1 MIFSTDLI
9 EDPNK
14 QLEVEL
20 ESEDDSNTFLESTL
34 EYITERRIK
43 QKKNDIKKKKFNID
57 INDIAH
63 NPNKYLV
70 KLMNDWAHKLNY
82 DSLYL
87 PFVDKMKEIN
97 QTCYDKIVKEVKADK
112 ESGVYIKLKENEDQ
126 VKYCDTAVLRQ
137 DYIESYSNIRED
149 RNSASIKTDMI
160 KIFTFINEMMKK
172 VSAVNSPNDLEALN
186 KMVKKHLD
194 DTPETYDQI
203 RGRLANQ
210 YSVPDEKFAAALYKY
225 FRSGQAEPTTAYIPP
240 EGKGNIDSNLVSKAY
255 SEYMDIQGDLKYTI
269 EIYSKKIYRDL
280 EHSIK
285 ITTGNE
291 THVNESF
298 FNVETIKRVSKVFT
312 EPQKILDLYILFYSA
327 KMDALYERFK
337 RNRAIMKAAL
347 EAINEMPEKKNK
359 FLMNKAKDEEDD

>member
-14 QLEVEL
+14 KIEVEL

-43 QKKNDIKKKKFNID
+43 EKKRDIKHKKFTIDVNDIT
-57 INDIAH
+57 H
-63 NPNKYLV
+63 NPNKYLMD
-70 KLMNDWAHKLNY
+70 LMNKWADKLNY
-82 DSLYL
+82 ETLYL
-87 PFVDKMKEIN
+87 PFIEKMKEIN
-97 QTCYDKIVKEVKADK
+97 QTCYDKIVKEIKSDK
-112 ESGVYIKLKENEDQ
+112 ESGVYIKLKENEGAIKD
-126 VKYCDTAVLRQ
+126 CDTAVIRQ

-172 VSAVNSPNDLEALN
+172 VEAVNSPNDVEALN

-194 DTPETYDQI
+194 ETPDNYDQI
-203 RGRLANQ
+203 RGRLTNQ
-210 YSVPDEKFAAALYKY
+210 YSVSDEKFAGALYRY

-240 EGKGNIDSNLVSKAY
+240 EGKGNIDSSFVSKAY
-255 SEYMDIQGDLKYTI
+255 NEYMDIQGDLKYTI
-269 EIYSKKIYRDL
+269 DIYSKKIYRDL

-285 ITTGNE
+285 ITTGNK
-291 THVNESF
+291 THVNELF

-337 RNRAIMKAAL
+337 RNRAAVKAAL
-347 EAINEMPEKKNK
+347 AAINDDDHTKNK
-359 FLMNKAKDEEDD
+359 DLMNKVKEDD